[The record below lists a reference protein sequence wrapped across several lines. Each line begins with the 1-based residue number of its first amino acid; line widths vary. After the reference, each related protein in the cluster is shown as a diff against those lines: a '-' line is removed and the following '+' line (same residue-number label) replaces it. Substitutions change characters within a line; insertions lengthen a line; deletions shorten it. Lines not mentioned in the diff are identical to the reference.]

1 MNILIVYQNVGF
13 VVLKGEMD
21 TIHFRDNTVIVEW
34 ATPEHELHFSD
45 DAHKVDT
52 VELHNNA
59 VVITNMTKVENYVL
73 QETFE

>member
-1 MNILIVYQNVGF
+1 MNILIIRQNVGF

-34 ATPEHELHFSD
+34 ATPEHELHFSES
-45 DAHKVDT
+45 AHKVDT

-59 VVITNMTKVENYVL
+59 VVVTNVTKVENYVL
-73 QETFE
+73 QDTFE